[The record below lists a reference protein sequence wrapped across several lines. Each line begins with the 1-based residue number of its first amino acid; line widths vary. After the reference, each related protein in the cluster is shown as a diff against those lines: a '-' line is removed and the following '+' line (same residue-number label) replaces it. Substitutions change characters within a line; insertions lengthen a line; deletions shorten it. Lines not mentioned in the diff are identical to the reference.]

1 MRRDIRSLLVVTS
14 LMAAGC
20 GSSGTS
26 PGSTIPTAPNV
37 TLAVGDTQV
46 TLTWPTVTGATT
58 YTIYWSTT
66 SGVTPATGTP
76 ITAATSGFVHN
87 NLINGRTYYY
97 TVTAANGLGESS
109 GATEQLAS
117 PGSAYDPSWGSATP
131 DNVVSYDYNSGLTT
145 QQNGEALRVAIQNLV
160 PGERLDI
167 GAGTYTM
174 LNKID
179 MTQLGTPTQPVWV
192 SAKLGESVVITHPT
206 TSENVLNLGD
216 ASAARCIAIQ
226 GIEFTGGNA
235 GIALGDAEDIW
246 IESCHIHNTASAG
259 ILGETDNT
267 PLLFITRNTIHDLGG
282 TGEAIKLGTTG
293 GGFVTHSS
301 TIARNTIYDCAGT
314 EGEGIELQQGS
325 YNTTI
330 VENTI
335 RDCLGPC
342 LLVYGTA
349 GNTNNLIER
358 NTLYNSGSH
367 VLRLQGEAVVRNNL
381 LMNGATTGFYSNS
394 DQATSASITFVH
406 NTIVNTARATDLVS
420 WNGATGMT
428 FANNVVYSQAESIY
442 FPGGSTGVT
451 VLGNITLGT
460 VTGAASGFT
469 AGVDLSDF
477 VDVTWTATNRD
488 GTPASGGS
496 IENTGDPIWA
506 VTHDIS
512 GETRSMPLDSG
523 SFDG

>member
-367 VLRLQGEAVVRNNL
+367 VLRLQGEVLASKYHGLRL
-381 LMNGATTGFYSNS
+381 LTEQAKGDDSGVKRMIVKLNGTMIGYRLSSLAIDVLGAAGMHYEPLGETAEDDPATTWQIDNMYDVGL
-394 DQATSASITFVH
+394 I
-406 NTIVNTARATDLVS
+406 I
-420 WNGATGMT
+420 G
-428 FANNVVYSQAESIY
+428 
-442 FPGGSTGVT
+442 GGSSNIQRNIIGERG
-451 VLGNITLGT
+451 LGLPREPKAKIQPD
-460 VTGAASGFT
+460 A
-469 AGVDLSDF
+469 
-477 VDVTWTATNRD
+477 
-488 GTPASGGS
+488 
-496 IENTGDPIWA
+496 
-506 VTHDIS
+506 
-512 GETRSMPLDSG
+512 RS
-523 SFDG
+523 